1 LKANKGRKAAGRASK
16 PPAGGTVTVGQL
28 AAELGVSERE
38 VQQLAAEGVI
48 EKAGRG
54 RYVRSTSVAR
64 YCAHLRERQAPAG
77 YAEARARKTE
87 AEASLREHELGRQ
100 RAETMPVATALAV
113 VRATLQALDGSL
125 RSAPRRHGPALA
137 RKLGCTPGVA
147 MAALV
152 DMVDLARADVRAG
165 LVAAAEEGRRG

>member
-1 LKANKGRKAAGRASK
+1 
-16 PPAGGTVTVGQL
+16 
-28 AAELGVSERE
+28 
-38 VQQLAAEGVI
+38 
-48 EKAGRG
+48 
-54 RYVRSTSVAR
+54 
-64 YCAHLRERQAPAG
+64 
-77 YAEARARKTE
+77 
-87 AEASLREHELGRQ
+87 
-100 RAETMPVATALAV
+100 MPVATALAV
-113 VRATLQALDGSL
+113 VRATLQAVDGSL